1 MVKVASNDILGIL
14 RKFDLAGDDNV
25 PRHIEQLKI
34 TNPSA
39 TNTLASF
46 RFNKQQFYVLY
57 DDTAEDSEG
66 YVLSQIQIEKQDLS
80 GNLIENPNGDHLMT
94 YGLPYKGKDV
104 YLYAVTSNKKRLD
117 ILLAERFPETSRST
131 WQKHIKAGHVSVNGT
146 VQTSPK
152 QDVTEADQ
160 ITTSIPDA
168 TDFSHHELPIVFMD
182 DNVIVVNKPVGV
194 LTHSKGALNDEF
206 TVADFFRRY
215 TTVGL
220 ETNRPGIV
228 HRLDRDTSGII
239 IGARNPETAHL
250 LQKQFADRKTKKTY
264 IAVINGHL
272 KEASAKID
280 LPIGRNPSAPSTFRV
295 DAKGKQATT
304 EYTTLA
310 VNDTQSLVELR
321 PFTGRTHQLRVH
333 MAYLNT
339 PIHGDRVY
347 GKEADRLYLH
357 AFKLEITIPQGDRR
371 VFEAPLPPEFTDAF
385 AEGLV

>member
-1 MVKVASNDILGIL
+1 MVKVASSDVLAIL
-14 RKFDLAGDDNV
+14 RKFDIAADDNV
-25 PRHIEQLKI
+25 PRNVEQLKVS
-34 TNPSA
+34 NPNA
-39 TNTLASF
+39 VNTLASF

-66 YVLSQIQIEKQDLS
+66 YVLSQINTDKQDLT
-80 GNLIENPNGDHLMT
+80 GGLVENPNGDHLMT

-104 YLYAVTSNKKRLD
+104 YLYAITSNKKRLD
-117 ILLAERFPETSRST
+117 ILLAERYSDVSRST

-146 VQTSPK
+146 VQMSPK
-152 QDVTEADQ
+152 QDVTDTDQ
-160 ITTSIPDA
+160 ITTSVPDA
-168 TDFSHHELPIVFMD
+168 TDFSDRELPIVYMD

-239 IGARNPETAHL
+239 IGARNVETAHL

-264 IAVINGHL
+264 IAIVDGHL
-272 KEASAKID
+272 KEPTAKID

-304 EYTTLA
+304 EYVTLA
-310 VNDTQSLVELR
+310 VNDTNTLIELR

-357 AFKLEITIPQGDRR
+357 AYRLEITIPKGDRR
-371 VFEAPLPPEFTDAF
+371 VFEAPIPPEFTKTF
-385 AEGLV
+385 PKGSV

>member
-25 PRHIEQLKI
+25 PRHIEQLKL

-46 RFNKQQFYVLY
+46 RFNKQHFYALY
-57 DDTAEDSEG
+57 DDTAEDNES
-66 YVLSQIQIEKQDLS
+66 YVIGQIQIEKQDLT
-80 GNLIENPNGDHLMT
+80 GGLVENPNGDHLMT

-104 YLYAVTSNKKRLD
+104 YLYAVTTNKKRLD

-131 WQKHIKAGHVSVNGT
+131 WQKHIKAGHVSVNGI

-160 ITTSIPDA
+160 ITTSVPDA
-168 TDFSHHELPIVFMD
+168 TDFSHHELPIVYID

-194 LTHSKGALNDEF
+194 LTHSKGVLNDEF

-220 ETNRPGIV
+220 DTNRPGIV

-264 IAVINGHL
+264 IAVIDGHL
-272 KEASAKID
+272 KESAAKID

-304 EYTTLA
+304 DYETLA
-310 VNDTQSLVELR
+310 VNDTQSLIELR

-357 AFKLEITIPQGDRR
+357 AFRLEITIPQGDRR
-371 VFEAPLPPEFTDAF
+371 VFEAPIPPELTTAF
-385 AEGLV
+385 PTRSV